1 MSDLP
6 LSGVRIIEFTWI
18 GVGPYCALLC
28 ALMGAEC
35 IRIETTTRPIYY
47 RGTGSPM
54 ARVSQSGQTMNT
66 LNELNVNRRSVC
78 IDLKHKEGVEL
89 VKKLVAVSDVVA
101 ENFQTGVM
109 DRLGLGYSQLKSVNP
124 ALIMLLY
131 VLPRRFRPREG
142 RERSRRRLRCA
153 GRRQLPERLRG
164 RPPCRASSLGGLD
177 FGHDGLFRPA
187 ERHPPS
193 EEDGRLE
200 RG

>member
-1 MSDLP
+1 MADLP

-47 RGTGSPM
+47 RAPAAPWPGCPSL
-54 ARVSQSGQTMNT
+54 ARRMNT

-109 DRLGLGYSQLKSVNP
+109 DRLGLG
-124 ALIMLLY
+124 I
-131 VLPRRFRPREG
+131 
-142 RERSRRRLRCA
+142 
-153 GRRQLPERLRG
+153 
-164 RPPCRASSLGGLD
+164 
-177 FGHDGLFRPA
+177 
-187 ERHPPS
+187 PS
-193 EEDGRLE
+193 
-200 RG
+200 